1 MGLKD
6 KGLPFDYV
14 YSSDAGRARETAQF
28 VLEELGQKD
37 TVINE
42 SRDLRE
48 MFFGKFEGEVEN
60 TEFISV
66 FFVARQYLKEHFLYS
81 STMV

>member
-1 MGLKD
+1 M
-6 KGLPFDYV
+6 
-14 YSSDAGRARETAQF
+14 
-28 VLEELGQKD
+28 GQKD

-48 MFFGKFEGEVEN
+48 MFFGKFVEDEVEN

-66 FFVARQYLKEHFLYS
+66 FFVARQYPKEHFRYS
-81 STMV
+81 FTMV